1 MTGAVGQGV
10 SYRGGP
16 SSLLSEGGLLLATT
30 PTRGADHLRGTA
42 GAVRQSFFEL
52 MQVAR
57 IAPGPPRRPGGPR
70 HVSRLAA
77 RPRST
82 RARWACGCASAAKAG
97 PRPTA
102 RRGVILLDYSLL
114 NLTADTLQPLYAG
127 NFYRLGPAW
136 HARPQRG
143 PLGFGEPRELRLRL
157 PRPPRVYAGVQ
168 VLGPGPAGAYAIDN
182 AAPAGAPI
190 YLGDGFSPAEKFL
203 ALSGGFGSA
212 HRQVGTDTAGT
223 DVSQVVS
230 TRIPQLAPGDSA
242 TVTFAV
248 LAADS
253 LAGLHAAAQAATAA
267 YQQVLATARPAAPPG
282 WQLYPNPAQGQVHV
296 RMPASVG
303 AAVVQVFDS
312 QGRLVSKAALPPG
325 GGAVALA
332 ALPPGLYVV
341 RVLGAG
347 GSWAQR
353 ISHE

>member
-1 MTGAVGQGV
+1 M
-10 SYRGGP
+10 
-16 SSLLSEGGLLLATT
+16 
-30 PTRGADHLRGTA
+30 
-42 GAVRQSFFEL
+42 
-52 MQVAR
+52 
-57 IAPGPPRRPGGPR
+57 
-70 HVSRLAA
+70 
-77 RPRST
+77 
-82 RARWACGCASAAKAG
+82 
-97 PRPTA
+97 
-102 RRGVILLDYSLL
+102 
-114 NLTADTLQPLYAG
+114 
-127 NFYRLGPAW
+127 
-136 HARPQRG
+136 
-143 PLGFGEPRELRLRL
+143 
-157 PRPPRVYAGVQ
+157 
-168 VLGPGPAGAYAIDN
+168 YAIDN

-212 HRQVGTDTAGT
+212 HRQVGTDTVGT

-253 LAGLHAAAQAATAA
+253 LAGLRAAAQAATAA
-267 YQQVLATARPAAPPG
+267 YQQVLATARPAAPSG
-282 WQLYPNPAQGQVHV
+282 WQLYPNPAQDQVHV